1 MCCEVLC
8 RGGTGGPATEWRS
21 TSCGIR
27 GGDGSCLRA
36 TCGEGIWGGGGV
48 NGDGLFGKKVLPS
61 SLFLPSG
68 GGWRCSGEL
77 EKTSGVRTGSRGG
90 NTGGLSGGSEMQ
102 VRSGTE
108 YLGEYTLEVGCLGGM
123 AGGLSRCTEVI

>member
-1 MCCEVLC
+1 M
-8 RGGTGGPATEWRS
+8 
-21 TSCGIR
+21 
-27 GGDGSCLRA
+27 
-36 TCGEGIWGGGGV
+36 
-48 NGDGLFGKKVLPS
+48 LPS

-77 EKTSGVRTGSRGG
+77 EKTSGVRTGSLGG

-108 YLGEYTLEVGCLGGM
+108 YLGEYTLEVGCLGGI
-123 AGGLSRCTEVI
+123 AGGLSRCAEVIFDGEDSAGADSGLLRGGTGGGT